1 MRTIGIF
8 IGIIGAAIGA
18 SGFGLFWW
26 AHTTILQGNMNSGLH
41 WLLMS
46 TSESAALQ
54 YQGLGIAATIFGVV
68 VLVLG
73 LIVAFRKQN

>member
-41 WLLMS
+41 WLSHEYERECRFTIPRLGDCGNYIWGRS
-46 TSESAALQ
+46 F
-54 YQGLGIAATIFGVV
+54 GLRFDSS
-68 VLVLG
+68 
-73 LIVAFRKQN
+73 F